1 MTAQINMCK
10 IYYIKSRED
19 FMRYNNFIPIEKFSF
34 RYKYF
39 FFIDTKS
46 YLADA
51 LFIKHKVRV
60 WFKQEYCK
68 EKNEF
73 VFIFCKVRKND
84 VEKFTNALEELKDKM
99 LLLGHSNYQDF
110 CEKFNEDMLALRR
123 EA

>member
-1 MTAQINMCK
+1 
-10 IYYIKSRED
+10 
-19 FMRYNNFIPIEKFSF
+19 MRYNNYFPIEKFSF
-34 RYKYF
+34 RYRYF
-39 FFIDTKS
+39 FFIDTKG

-68 EKNEF
+68 EKSEY

-99 LLLGHSNYQDF
+99 ILLGYTKYQELCEEF
-110 CEKFNEDMLALRR
+110 CKNILERKEMA
-123 EA
+123 

>member
-1 MTAQINMCK
+1 
-10 IYYIKSRED
+10 
-19 FMRYNNFIPIEKFSF
+19 MRYNNFIPIEKFSF

-51 LFIKHKVRV
+51 LFIKYKVRV

-110 CEKFNEDMLALRR
+110 CEEFNENMLALRKK
-123 EA
+123 A